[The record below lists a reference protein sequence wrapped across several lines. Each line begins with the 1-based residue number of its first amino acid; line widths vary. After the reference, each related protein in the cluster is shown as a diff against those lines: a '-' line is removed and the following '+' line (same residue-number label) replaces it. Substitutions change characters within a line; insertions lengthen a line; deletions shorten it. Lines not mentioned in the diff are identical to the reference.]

1 MLGSLTIVTRAG
13 MESGDSAGSRM
24 SNANRALH
32 AVVTELEALLR
43 GDGENHWAD
52 WMQRVI
58 IQLEQ
63 GDQSAPESLLR
74 AYGGMGSFNDL
85 ALGQGYS
92 NGHFQWRADA
102 GELNERLDAL
112 RGRAWELARAIRDAT
127 ASPR

>member
-1 MLGSLTIVTRAG
+1 
-13 MESGDSAGSRM
+13 M

-112 RGRAWELARAIRDAT
+112 RGRAWKLARAIRDAT

>member
-1 MLGSLTIVTRAG
+1 
-13 MESGDSAGSRM
+13 MESADHATIGM

-32 AVVTELEALLR
+32 AVVCELEALLR

-58 IQLEQ
+58 ARLEQ
-63 GDQSAPESLLR
+63 GDPSAPDSLLR

-85 ALGQGYS
+85 ALGQDYS
-92 NGHFQWRADA
+92 SGHFQWRVDA

-112 RGRAWELARAIRDAT
+112 RGRAWELARAIRDAK
-127 ASPR
+127 ARPR

>member
-1 MLGSLTIVTRAG
+1 
-13 MESGDSAGSRM
+13 MESADHATTGM
-24 SNANRALH
+24 NTANRALH

-85 ALGQGYS
+85 ALGQDYS